1 MPDCNTCKPKNSP
14 PNVPYVVHEGVMSRL
29 ERVIKR
35 LWIALIVS
43 VCLLF
48 ASNVGWMI
56 YESQFDAISY
66 EQDGEGINNVNIG
79 EQGDLINGAECEN
92 PG

>member
-1 MPDCNTCKPKNSP
+1 MPDCNTCKAKNSP
-14 PNVPYVVHEGVMSRL
+14 PNVPYIVHEGVMSRL

-35 LWIALIVS
+35 LWIAVIVA

-48 ASNVGWMI
+48 ASNAGWMI
-56 YESQFDAISY
+56 YESQFDTISY

-79 EQGDLINGAECEN
+79 EQVDLINGAEGEN
-92 PG
+92 PD